1 MKKIF
6 PTILVVE
13 DDLDDQILIKYT
25 FKKIGV
31 SDPIHVLSDGEEAIR
46 YMMGDGKFADRKK
59 YAYPTF
65 IITDL
70 NAAKGRVRSA
80 GIPKNKS

>member
-31 SDPIHVLSDGEEAIR
+31 SASFPMAKRPSD
-46 YMMGDGKFADRKK
+46 
-59 YAYPTF
+59 T
-65 IITDL
+65 
-70 NAAKGRVRSA
+70 
-80 GIPKNKS
+80 